1 LLIKILW
8 IIILKMKLTN
18 INRLECQEKLLNT
31 EWIFETD
38 QRDTRS
44 KDDIENI
51 KKDLDEVGYSIINV
65 INSDDA
71 NNIYTELIDDI
82 IDYKMIPKD
91 MIDDVRELLV
101 CYLLNT
107 HNGIVSYGENMTH
120 CRALWQIRSN
130 PNIVELMSKL
140 YECKNDELAVS
151 FDTFGMRYAP
161 ELFKLMNIKYD
172 ELNEPLEPHID
183 QRFELE
189 EFEHYQGIYVITDSD
204 TNDDA
209 GLVIY
214 PSTHKLHGK
223 KLQEL
228 LKTRENADFI
238 KYPKEFFKIFPK
250 CLGIK
255 LNVKAGDMVLW
266 DSRTLHASISI
277 NELRN
282 REITTYSMY
291 DIFKLNR
298 IVSYICYTKRDLIK
312 EIDMKISHIYNRG
325 YSTNHMI
332 RRPVIVPYDTY
343 IADEYVNEHHKSL
356 VK

>member
-1 LLIKILW
+1 
-8 IIILKMKLTN
+8 MNLTN
-18 INRLECQEKLLNT
+18 ITRNECQEKILKDIT
-31 EWIFETD
+31 FGDWDFEKD
-38 QRDTRS
+38 QRDTRL

-65 INSDDA
+65 IDTDEA
-71 NNIYTELIDDI
+71 NQIYTQLINDI
-82 IDYKMIPKD
+82 IDYKMIPND
-91 MIDDVRELLV
+91 IVDDIRDITMS
-101 CYLLNT
+101 YLPNT
-107 HNGIVSYGENMTH
+107 QNGIVSYGEYMTH
-120 CRALWQIRSN
+120 CKALWQIRSN

-140 YECKNDELAVS
+140 YDCNTNDLAVS

-214 PSTHKLHGK
+214 PSTHKLHGT

-228 LKTRENADFI
+228 LKTKKNADFI
-238 KYPKEFFKIFPK
+238 RYPKDFFKLFPNS
-250 CLGIK
+250 LGIK
-255 LNVKAGDMVLW
+255 LNVKAGDFVLW

-277 NELRN
+277 NELRDK
-282 REITTYSMY
+282 EFDSYSMF
-291 DIFKLNR
+291 DVFKLNR
-298 IVSYICYTKRDLIK
+298 IVSYLCYTRRDLIK
-312 EIDMKISHIYNRG
+312 EIDIPINDIYKKG
-325 YSTNHMI
+325 YATNHMI
-332 RRPVIVPYDTY
+332 RRPVIVPFQTY
-343 IADEYVNEHHKSL
+343 IDKEFVNDYHKSL
-356 VK
+356 VR